1 MRDDLLMTMT
11 DAPLPTST
19 TTPLTRAMNAA
30 ILTIESLI
38 ADTIDPDRDPHPDF
52 IARDLR
58 DAINNYSPDSR
69 LIELARYTLLQLD
82 TIIDEL
88 DL

>member
-1 MRDDLLMTMT
+1 MTMT
-11 DAPLPTST
+11 PSRI
-19 TTPLTRAMNAA
+19 TRAMNAA

-38 ADTIDPDRDPHPDF
+38 NDTIDPDRDAHPEF
-52 IARDLR
+52 VARDLR